1 MTALA
6 SAGVPSGR
14 PAELRAHD
22 LGFRYQGAPRPALD
36 GVGFE
41 LAAGQCLLVLGP
53 SGSGKSTL
61 ALAIAGLVP
70 REIPGTWRGSLK
82 IDGTEISGLGREA
95 LGARVG
101 IVFQDPRR
109 QLVMDRVEDDVAFGL
124 ENRAWPVDAMRI
136 RVPEVL
142 AEVGLHGLE
151 RRRPTTLSGGQ
162 QQRLALAGVLAPE
175 PGVLVFDEPTGSLD
189 PDGTSALF
197 DRLAAIRERRA
208 ATIVLVE
215 HRVELAWPLADRIL
229 ALGLDGRPIDEGRP
243 DEVLARSGA
252 RMRDAGIWLPATIE
266 AKLAGKA
273 ERRRREPRP
282 GIGFP
287 PASGPACAVATGL
300 SFAYDR
306 RPAVCDVDL
315 EVAAGERVA
324 LGGPNGSGKSTLCR
338 LLVGLLRPDLGSVRL
353 DGRDPRAMRAP
364 ELARQAAYVFQE
376 PELGFVT
383 ERVADEIVLGLPRAE
398 HPAALEL
405 LERFG
410 LPPATFAERNPY
422 RLSGGEARRL
432 SVAVALVRRPHLLV
446 LDEPTFGQDRL
457 GYEAL
462 VDILLERVDS
472 GAAVIAATHDERLV
486 ADFAGR
492 RLEMGEG
499 RLVSDELLG
508 RG

>member
-1 MTALA
+1 M
-6 SAGVPSGR
+6 
-14 PAELRAHD
+14 
-22 LGFRYQGAPRPALD
+22 
-36 GVGFE
+36 
-41 LAAGQCLLVLGP
+41 
-53 SGSGKSTL
+53 
-61 ALAIAGLVP
+61 
-70 REIPGTWRGSLK
+70 
-82 IDGTEISGLGREA
+82 
-95 LGARVG
+95 
-101 IVFQDPRR
+101 
-109 QLVMDRVEDDVAFGL
+109 
-124 ENRAWPVDAMRI
+124 
-136 RVPEVL
+136 
-142 AEVGLHGLE
+142 
-151 RRRPTTLSGGQ
+151 
-162 QQRLALAGVLAPE
+162 
-175 PGVLVFDEPTGSLD
+175 
-189 PDGTSALF
+189 
-197 DRLAAIRERRA
+197 
-208 ATIVLVE
+208 
-215 HRVELAWPLADRIL
+215 
-229 ALGLDGRPIDEGRP
+229 
-243 DEVLARSGA
+243 
-252 RMRDAGIWLPATIE
+252 
-266 AKLAGKA
+266 
-273 ERRRREPRP
+273 
-282 GIGFP
+282 GFP

>member
-109 QLVMDRVEDDVAFGL
+109 QLVMDRVDDDVAFGL

-252 RMRDAGIWLPATIE
+252 RMRDAGIWLPA
-266 AKLAGKA
+266 
-273 ERRRREPRP
+273 
-282 GIGFP
+282 
-287 PASGPACAVATGL
+287 
-300 SFAYDR
+300 
-306 RPAVCDVDL
+306 
-315 EVAAGERVA
+315 
-324 LGGPNGSGKSTLCR
+324 
-338 LLVGLLRPDLGSVRL
+338 
-353 DGRDPRAMRAP
+353 
-364 ELARQAAYVFQE
+364 
-376 PELGFVT
+376 
-383 ERVADEIVLGLPRAE
+383 
-398 HPAALEL
+398 
-405 LERFG
+405 
-410 LPPATFAERNPY
+410 
-422 RLSGGEARRL
+422 
-432 SVAVALVRRPHLLV
+432 VAVAWGWRVAFGIGAVLALAKASSVTGSSDATSTPWRPLAKTARPGSTCRSSSHRRFPGDLHRHR
-446 LDEPTFGQDRL
+446 G
-457 GYEAL
+457 GM
-462 VDILLERVDS
+462 
-472 GAAVIAATHDERLV
+472 GH
-486 ADFAGR
+486 GR
-492 RLEMGEG
+492 EVG
-499 RLVSDELLG
+499 
-508 RG
+508 